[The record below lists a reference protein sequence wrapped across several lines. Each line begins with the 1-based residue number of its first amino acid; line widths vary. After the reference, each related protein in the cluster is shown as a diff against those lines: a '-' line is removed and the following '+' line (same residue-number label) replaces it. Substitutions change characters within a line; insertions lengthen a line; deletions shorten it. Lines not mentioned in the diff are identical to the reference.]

1 MVVFMLRHLRP
12 SVPFLICSERL
23 QRKFLKQ
30 ALQQFGG
37 GATSVRVQ
45 AILFIRQMA
54 VALPPPTL
62 SLAMKV
68 HAASLS
74 GQASSCCPA
83 PAETP
88 CPCILTV
95 LPWCSLSR

>member
-12 SVPFLICSERL
+12 SVPFLVCSERL

-30 ALQQFGG
+30 ALQLFGG

-68 HAASLS
+68 HTASLL
-74 GQASSCCPA
+74 GQANSCRSA
-83 PAETP
+83 SYRTP
-88 CPCILTV
+88 CPCIHTV
-95 LPWCSLSR
+95 FPCCSH